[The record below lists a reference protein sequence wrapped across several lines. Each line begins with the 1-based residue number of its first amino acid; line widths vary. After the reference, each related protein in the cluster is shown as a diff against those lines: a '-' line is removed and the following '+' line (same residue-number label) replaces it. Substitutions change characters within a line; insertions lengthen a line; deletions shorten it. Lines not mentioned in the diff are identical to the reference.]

1 VFEREGAEFFFWSID
16 RREVIDVEMNINTQ
30 IFRVVRIAEA

>member
-16 RREVIDVEMNINTQ
+16 QREVIDVEMNINTQ
-30 IFRVVRIAEA
+30 IFRVVWIAEA